1 MAKSG
6 KVIITCAVTGS
17 IHTPTMTPYLP
28 LTPDEVAEQ
37 AIDAAEA
44 GAAIL
49 HLHARDPKDGR
60 PTPDPAVFMQFLPR
74 IKQATDAVVNI
85 TTGGGHG
92 MTLEERLAAPLAAS
106 PEMCSLNMGSM
117 NFGLYPMLEP
127 LQGIQIR
134 LGNGT
139 IWRIRDDF
147 IFRNTFKD
155 IERILKELGEAH
167 GTRFEFECYDVGHLY
182 NLAHFLD
189 RKLVKPPLFVQTIF
203 GILGG
208 IGADPENV
216 VHMKH
221 IADKLFG
228 DDYYWSILAGGRH
241 QMPLITMGAIMG
253 GNVRV
258 GLEDS
263 LYLGKGQL
271 AKSNAEQ
278 VTPHP
283 HHPREPVARDRH
295 ASRGARDARPQGRRP
310 GQLLMIDKRVP
321 GLAAARRRDERRHD
335 RAVRRL
341 RQRRRADRADRGG
354 DRARRARPRHRLQ
367 QCRHAASAASPR

>member
-1 MAKSG
+1 MAKRG

-17 IHTPTMTPYLP
+17 IHTPTMSPHLP
-28 LTPDEVAEQ
+28 LTPDQVAEQ
-37 AIDAAEA
+37 AIGAAEA

-74 IKQATDAVVNI
+74 IKQACDAVVNI

-92 MTLEERLAAPLAAS
+92 MTLEQRLAAPLKAS

-117 NFGLYPMLEP
+117 NFGLYPMLSRYKEFKHEWEP
-127 LQGIQIR
+127 QYLEMTR
-134 LGNGT
+134 
-139 IWRIRDDF
+139 DF
-147 IFRNTFKD
+147 IFKNTFKD
-155 IERILKELGEAH
+155 IERTLKELGEGH

-182 NLAHFLD
+182 TLAHFLD

-216 VHMKH
+216 VHMKTV
-221 IADKLFG
+221 ADKLFG
-228 DDYYWSILAGGRH
+228 EQYYWSILAAGRH
-241 QMPLITMGAIMG
+241 QLPLITMGAIMG

-263 LYLGKGQL
+263 LYIGKGQL
-271 AKSNAEQ
+271 ARNNAEQ
-278 VTPHP
+278 VKRIRAILENLSLEIATPK
-283 HHPREPVARDRH
+283 EARD
-295 ASRGARDARPQGRRP
+295 
-310 GQLLMIDKRVP
+310 M
-321 GLAAARRRDERRHD
+321 LA
-335 RAVRRL
+335 L
-341 RQRRRADRADRGG
+341 KGG
-354 DRARRARPRHRLQ
+354 DRV
-367 QCRHAASAASPR
+367 SF